1 MAPADTLV
9 CDTAQVAAWQSDP
22 AFGSADGSAS
32 CWTRYSGIRW
42 WQNIRRSY

>member
-22 AFGSADGSAS
+22 AFA
-32 CWTRYSGIRW
+32 YSRESV
-42 WQNIRRSY
+42 SYTHLTLPTSDLV

>member
-22 AFGSADGSAS
+22 AFA
-32 CWTRYSGIRW
+32 YSRGLLAAAIIVVEWLWRW
-42 WQNIRRSY
+42 FG